1 MTEVFVRVKKYELQQ
16 AGCKKQNKN
25 SKTVGQNQS
34 SNIEMENQKRWRENK
49 LKQDGKKAKSTHK
62 QEKNTH
68 KANVDRV
75 KSKRFGILVF
85 QTKNSR
91 RGLRKYSS
99 MYMFNVESYNT
110 KALLSS
116 VKEFYVVE

>member
-16 AGCKKQNKN
+16 AGFKKQNKN

-62 QEKNTH
+62 QEKTH
-68 KANVDRV
+68 TKQTQKESSQRDLAFWFFKQR
-75 KSKRFGILVF
+75 ILGEV
-85 QTKNSR
+85 
-91 RGLRKYSS
+91 
-99 MYMFNVESYNT
+99 
-110 KALLSS
+110 
-116 VKEFYVVE
+116 

>member
-16 AGCKKQNKN
+16 AGFKKQNKN

-62 QEKNTH
+62 QEKTH